1 MAVQNV
7 KSSVITDLDAT
18 PIVHSNRLE
27 RAATLYEAAATIA
40 FTATQA
46 GGDANSVWRFLRIPA
61 RARIHKLE
69 IANDDLDSGAGAL
82 AVNVGLYEVEGGA
95 AKDADFFASAI
106 TNLQAAAAFQDETYE
121 SAVVGIEKQHQAIW
135 QQLGDA
141 DTPANR
147 DKEYDIAMT
156 VTTAA
161 GTGAAGDVT
170 MRVLFSLPE

>member
-40 FTATQA
+40 FTATEA

-61 RARIHKLE
+61 RARVHKLE
-69 IANDDLDSGAGAL
+69 IANDDLDAGTGL
-82 AVNVGLYEVEGGA
+82 AVDVGLHEVEGGA
-95 AKDADFFASAI
+95 VKDADFFASAI
-106 TNLQAAAAFQDETYE
+106 ANLQAAAAFQDETYE

-147 DKEYDIAMT
+147 DKEYDITMT